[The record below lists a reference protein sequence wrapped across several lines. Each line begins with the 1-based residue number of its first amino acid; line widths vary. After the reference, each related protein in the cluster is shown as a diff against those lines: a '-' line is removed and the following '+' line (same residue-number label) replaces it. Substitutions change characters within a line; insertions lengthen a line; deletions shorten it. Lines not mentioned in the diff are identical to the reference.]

1 MTTVLTVMMS
11 QLNSPLYV
19 LCELQVFSL
28 VIHGVGGGV
37 IRLSSRVMSVV
48 PLSFFPPLVLSS
60 SSPPPFSSPLT
71 DAPKITNKPDN
82 PNIRLTS
89 GASHTITVRYD
100 QGNPLAMIEWSKD
113 GNPIPGHSITTANGE
128 TTLTL
133 INNDPSVNLGGRYRV
148 RVYNNA
154 GEATAMYIVDAECK
168 LL

>member
-37 IRLSSRVMSVV
+37 IRLSSRLMSVV

-60 SSPPPFSSPLT
+60 SFPFSSPLT

-100 QGNPLAMIEWSKD
+100 QGNPLATVEWSKD
-113 GNPIPGHSITTANGE
+113 GQPINTPDPRITTANGE

-133 INNDPSVNLGGRYRV
+133 INHDPSVNLGGIYRV
-148 RVYNNA
+148 KVYNNA